1 MILVI
6 IGKSGSGK
14 STLAKYLEKH
24 YGYKRLVTYT
34 TRPKREGEI
43 DGVDYNFISK
53 EDFLNLEKSN
63 FFAET
68 AMYKT
73 TFGDVYYGSA
83 LLDYINSSPDENTLI
98 VLNPIGL
105 KQLMERNIPHESL
118 YLYMEESEILKRLS
132 KRGDIPKEVERRLL
146 TDREDFYWLDAVVN
160 NKLIIN
166 RFSIDIIYRVKEG
179 IQIGYPDSH
188 FNTMLSLSKIM
199 NDIEEEL
206 SC

>member
-68 AMYKT
+68 AKYET

-118 YLYMEESEILKRLS
+118 YLYIEESEILKRLS

-146 TDREDFYWLDAVVN
+146 TDKEDFYWLDN
-160 NKLIIN
+160 DINGTNLN
-166 RFSIDIIYRVKEG
+166 RFSVDILYRVKEG

-188 FNTMLSLSKIM
+188 FNMELSLSKIM

-206 SC
+206 RC